1 MEGKISKEQY
11 TVALD
16 YADSSNISIILKR
29 GSKKYKINVMFF
41 ALDMICDIQNHNIN
55 SEEFKF
61 NLIYDKDSKFIIGL
75 RAYFNKKLG
84 IFTDFMFSKYG
95 FNCSGSI
102 NPLSFGYASRK
113 MRSMLMDKDVLLDIK
128 VWMFNIH
135 NFYNLNSNLSTY
147 NVMIASIANKI
158 INYTNDVKDIVDMYN
173 YTLTVKTSRHPTL
186 VSAGLSKK
194 YYSRTCIYHA
204 LVLCYKILTMPHPS
218 CILKVKPFVNMMSF
232 IDTVPYLRR
241 RENMS
246 YNDILDIV
254 ERRMSDN

>member
-1 MEGKISKEQY
+1 MEGKISREQY
-11 TVALD
+11 TIDLD
-16 YADSSNISIILKR
+16 YANSSNSSIILKR
-29 GSKKYKINVMFF
+29 GSKKYQVNVTFF
-41 ALDMICDIQNHNIN
+41 AFDMIYDMQGHNIT

-61 NLIYDKDSKFIIGL
+61 NLIYGKDSKFIIGL

-84 IFTDFMFSKYG
+84 VFVDFMFNKYE
-95 FNCSGSI
+95 FNCNGNM
-102 NPLSFGYASRK
+102 NPLSFRFASRK
-113 MRSMLMDKDVLLDIK
+113 MRSMLMDKDVPLDIK

-135 NFYNLNSNLSTY
+135 NFYNLNSNLCTY
-147 NVMIASIANKI
+147 NVMIASMASKI
-158 INYTNDVKDIVDMYN
+158 INYTNDVKDIVEMYN

-186 VSAGLSKK
+186 VSVGLSKK

-232 IDTVPYLRR
+232 VDTVPYLRR
-241 RENMS
+241 SENMS
-246 YNDILDIV
+246 YNDILDII